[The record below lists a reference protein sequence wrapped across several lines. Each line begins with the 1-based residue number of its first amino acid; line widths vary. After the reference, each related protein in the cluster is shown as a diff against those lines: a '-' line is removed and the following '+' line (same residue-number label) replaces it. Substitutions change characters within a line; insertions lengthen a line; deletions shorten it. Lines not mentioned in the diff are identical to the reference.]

1 MFDVDDKTG
10 ISPDYECYKK
20 GVKKLPNIIKCNF
33 GGTRLKTVIHTHQ
46 ISLNHDLKTYND
58 TNDKD
63 RIIVIDNTSF
73 PKGGA
78 YSMDSL
84 ILEYVNH
91 STYNMK
97 YNLMD
102 MNIYMGV
109 GSLFLMFAAFSL
121 CYLGC

>member
-1 MFDVDDKTG
+1 
-10 ISPDYECYKK
+10 
-20 GVKKLPNIIKCNF
+20 
-33 GGTRLKTVIHTHQ
+33 
-46 ISLNHDLKTYND
+46 
-58 TNDKD
+58 
-63 RIIVIDNTSF
+63 
-73 PKGGA
+73 
-78 YSMDSL
+78 MDSL

-121 CYLGC
+121 CYLGCQLRVDIKRKFLSDDPEDEEGGSKVKESLNQKKYAINDDDDKIEEIDLKED